1 MRKRYGR
8 KTDANQ
14 RDIVSALRAI
24 GAQVWVIEEPVDLL
38 VAYRNRWYILECK
51 NRDGKNRLTDAQR
64 EFLETVRAPVGIVH
78 DAESAIAFVS
88 NRGV

>member
-8 KTDANQ
+8 KVDANQ

-38 VAYRNRWYILECK
+38 VAYRNRWYVLECK

-64 EFLETVRAPVGIVH
+64 DFLKSANAPVGIVR
-78 DAESAIAFVS
+78 DAESAIAFVTQFS
-88 NRGV
+88 